1 MSAAPRLEF
10 AIDLARR
17 AGDIAARHFAAFEAL
32 DVEQKGYQD
41 LVSNADREVEAFI
54 RAEIARTFPGDGI
67 VGEEEAATRGSSG
80 WVWVID
86 PIDGTGNFVRG
97 IPCWCVAIAIA
108 RSGEAVAA
116 VTRDP
121 IAGETFH
128 ALKGGGAFVNGRTMR
143 TAAATSMSEGSVG
156 VGLSNRR
163 DMRHAV
169 RLVSEIVD
177 RGGLF
182 QRNGSGALSLAYVA
196 AGRLLAY
203 GEEHMNAW
211 DCLGGLLMV
220 KEAGGCVH
228 EPEAATTIEEGTVV
242 IASCPGLYDVVS
254 SACGRAFTG

>member
-1 MSAAPRLEF
+1 M
-10 AIDLARR
+10 DLARR
-17 AGDIAARHFAAFEAL
+17 AGDIAARYFVAFEAL

-41 LVSNADREVEAFI
+41 LVSNADRDVEAFI
-54 RAEIARTFPGDGI
+54 RAEIAQSFPGDAVI
-67 VGEEEAATRGSSG
+67 GEEEAATHGSSG

-97 IPCWCVAIAIA
+97 IPCWCVAIVIVRA
-108 RSGEAVAA
+108 GEAVVA

-121 IAGETFH
+121 VAGETFH
-128 ALKGGGAFVNGRTMR
+128 AVKGGGAFVNGRAMH
-143 TAAATSMSEGSVG
+143 TAAASSMSEGSVG

-163 DMRHAV
+163 DMRNAV
-169 RLVSEIVD
+169 RLAGAIVE

-203 GEEHMNAW
+203 CEEHMNAW

-220 KEAGGCVH
+220 KEAGGRVRD
-228 EPEAATTIEEGTVV
+228 PDPATALADGTMVV
-242 IASCPGLYDVVS
+242 ASCEGLFGDVTLL
-254 SACGRAFTG
+254 CERAFSG